1 MKPEDGLKPV
11 HGYNF
16 EVFSCPTVEELQKV
30 FDENK
35 DREGFYPY
43 YIPQSHGVIL
53 VVATRNPEAFLDT
66 KLRIELGLQPLKE
79 HEAKGLLTI
88 MLLKPNIIKKPYV
101 EHKIDAIDTYL
112 TILYEHGYEVCK
124 RVEKEV
130 KP

>member
-1 MKPEDGLKPV
+1 MKPEDLPKTV

-16 EVFSCPTVEELQKV
+16 EVFSCPTVERLQKV

-43 YIPQSHGVIL
+43 YIPQSKGVIL
-53 VVATRNPEAFLDT
+53 IVATKNPEAFLDT
-66 KLRIELGLQPLKE
+66 KPRIELGLQPLKE
-79 HEAKGLLTI
+79 FEAKILAVKAMADQG
-88 MLLKPNIIKKPYV
+88 IKFKY
-101 EHKIDAIDTYL
+101 KIEALDFLDTFL
-112 TILYEHGYEVCK
+112 TILYEQGYEVCK